1 MASITKLFLEFWNP
15 KKIYMWIFVLVI
27 LLGIG
32 AYYVYNKSYAK
43 TMKFKKLSD
52 IPNASSSGS
61 VQIMFFTVDWC
72 PHCRNAKTPWEDFV
86 KGYHNKK
93 VNGKI
98 VVCKTFNMTEI
109 EDENDPKYKDYMEA
123 KSIGDKYKI
132 DGFPSIKMRQG
143 DNVVDF
149 DAKIT
154 TYALEQFV
162 ENML

>member
-27 LLGIG
+27 LLSIG

-52 IPNASSSGS
+52 IPNASSSDS